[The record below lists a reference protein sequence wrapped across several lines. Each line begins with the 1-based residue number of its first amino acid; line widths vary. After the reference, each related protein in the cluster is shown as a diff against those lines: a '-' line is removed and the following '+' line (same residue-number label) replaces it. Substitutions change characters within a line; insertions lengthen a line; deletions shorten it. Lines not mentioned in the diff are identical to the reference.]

1 MRSIRIAPLT
11 AMLVAASTVAAA
23 AQTIAVPRPKPT
35 VTAAVPGGAATAPAD
50 VGALPT
56 PTSASPSAA
65 ATPAD
70 GAAPLDDV
78 LQLSDQE
85 IIDRYGLGANLSR
98 NAELIVATTAATSD
112 INTACRS
119 RESLRA
125 AMEPVVQ
132 GLKEKGKI
140 QGKLWPIAF
149 EAGKY
154 MWTNCGKL

>member
-1 MRSIRIAPLT
+1 M
-11 AMLVAASTVAAA
+11 VAAA
-23 AQTIAVPRPKPT
+23 AQTVVLPRPKPD
-35 VTAAVPGGAATAPAD
+35 VSAAVPGGTSTAPAD
-50 VGALPT
+50 LG
-56 PTSASPSAA
+56 PSS
-65 ATPAD
+65 TPAPVPPTE
-70 GAAPLDDV
+70 AAVGPASLDDV

-119 RESLRA
+119 RQSLRA
-125 AMEPVVQ
+125 AMEPAVK
-132 GLKEKGKI
+132 GLADKGKI